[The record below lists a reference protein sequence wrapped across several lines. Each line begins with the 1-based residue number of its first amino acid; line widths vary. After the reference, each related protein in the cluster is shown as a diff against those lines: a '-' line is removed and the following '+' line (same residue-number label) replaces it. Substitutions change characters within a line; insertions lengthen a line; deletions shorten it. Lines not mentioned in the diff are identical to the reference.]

1 MKNAHNNF
9 NIRIVLLSGFLFIS
23 PIAMY
28 AQTADTAVVA
38 KPAESAVLAPAQ
50 EPTIGTP
57 PDALVERSANAAA
70 AATFAFPNM
79 LPDQDLPA
87 TPSALAWYVLTAGIN
102 PFLAVL
108 GLALIVFLVFR
119 YRLAPRTK

>member
-1 MKNAHNNF
+1 MKNIRNNF
-9 NIRIVLLSGFLFIS
+9 GITLALLSGVIFIS
-23 PIAMY
+23 PVSMY
-28 AQTADTAVVA
+28 AQTADTTVVA
-38 KPAESAVLAPAQ
+38 KPAGSAVLAPAQ
-50 EPTIGTP
+50 EPTMGTP
-57 PDALVERSANAAA
+57 PDASVEGSVNAAA
-70 AATFAFPNM
+70 AATYAFPSM

-87 TPSALAWYVLTAGIN
+87 TASALTWFILTEGIN